1 MGMVCQRH
9 APSALPPRLTRYPL
23 CRRLDDPHDLSG
35 RVRKTPPPPCF
46 DPGTLQ
52 PVTNCYTD
60 YKIPA
65 VDCNRKPHEFR
76 HQHYSFLGLPKRF
89 YFYESRVGTYPAN
102 PYLRNATAVEVWGID
117 CACRMKC
124 TRLEHRKVMRL
135 KRLRTSYLLRG
146 LRDVQEKPVRRISI
160 MLK

>member
-1 MGMVCQRH
+1 MQVVSIRLGPFYLQGRDTKPHCKGDWMGCLDGTEYLA
-9 APSALPPRLTRYPL
+9 APE
-23 CRRLDDPHDLSG
+23 
-35 RVRKTPPPPCF
+35 F
-46 DPGTLQ
+46 DPRTVQ